1 MEEWFEESIREL
13 RRELRR
19 LIREAEKL
27 FEPVVDAER
36 GEVEPLYEV
45 IDAGDRILV
54 KVDLPKAK
62 KESLEVSIVG
72 SRLIIKAS
80 MREPLRLCDLPY
92 YARCEITGYK
102 LELEI
107 PPDID
112 TEKIQAVFRSGYLE
126 LTLPRK
132 KAFRVKVE

>member
-1 MEEWFEESIREL
+1 MEEWFEESFREL

-19 LIREAEKL
+19 LMREVEKF
-27 FEPVVDAER
+27 FEPVVDAEK

-54 KVDLPKAK
+54 RVDLPKVD
-62 KESLEVSIVG
+62 KESVEVSVIGNKLVV
-72 SRLIIKAS
+72 KAS

-92 YARCEITGYK
+92 YARCEVTGYK
-102 LELEI
+102 LELEM

-112 TEKIQAVFRSGYLE
+112 TEKIQATFRSGYLE
-126 LTLPRK
+126 ITLPRK
-132 KAFRVKVE
+132 KAYRVKVE

>member
-1 MEEWFEESIREL
+1 MEEWFEESFREL

-19 LIREAEKL
+19 LMREVEKF

-54 KVDLPKAK
+54 RVDLPKVD
-62 KESLEVSIVG
+62 KESVEVSVIGNKLVV
-72 SRLIIKAS
+72 KAS

-92 YARCEITGYK
+92 YARCEVAGYK
-102 LELEI
+102 LELEM

-112 TEKIQAVFRSGYLE
+112 TEKIQATFRSGYLE
-126 LTLPRK
+126 ITLPRK
-132 KAFRVKVE
+132 KAYRVKVE